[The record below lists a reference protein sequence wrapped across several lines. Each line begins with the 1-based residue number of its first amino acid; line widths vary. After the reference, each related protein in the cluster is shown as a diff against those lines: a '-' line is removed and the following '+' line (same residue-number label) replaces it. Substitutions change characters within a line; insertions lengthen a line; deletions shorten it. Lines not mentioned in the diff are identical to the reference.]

1 MIRKLSRLEQ
11 AGYIHI
17 EKTFEGK
24 IPRTVCSM
32 TEAGQA
38 AFRAYLEKMKGALG
52 NINSIQ

>member
-24 IPRTVCSM
+24 IPRTICSM